1 MLNCKNLDLVQ
12 IKCVDATAVYQ
23 VTQLNLT
30 VGRTAAH
37 KYIVSRCF
45 FNNRI

>member
-12 IKCVDATAVYQ
+12 IKSVDATAVYQ
-23 VTQLNLT
+23 VAQLNST

-37 KYIVSRCF
+37 KYIVSGF
-45 FNNRI
+45 FFQQ